1 MKARDEC
8 YRIELPHS
16 DKTEEDQVEKFKQ
29 VLPTILRYE
38 TTACPFKRGFQV
50 DLPELPKEPV
60 VVRPWKPRQASQPTT
75 SQTFIEPQ
83 FMEESPGRWA
93 SRRNM
98 KENDPAEQAMVESP
112 SGGTSGVKGIH
123 RILDPPAEN
132 DKAVVEQPSASPLTL
147 ASDPI
152 INKAPEE
159 NIFKQHD
166 KARRLEMARTA
177 SAPTQIRIG
186 SPSESV
192 TADIISST
200 ANSAVP
206 KTNESSE
213 QFRSFH
219 SPISP
224 LPPSPPYSD
233 PPSPS
238 PSTYRDT
245 GLIVN
250 RSRMHKRD
258 PSELTVTADSV
269 MFEPQLRTDSMVDVN
284 NGSNEKD
291 TPQEGH
297 QAHTET
303 LIDPS
308 SSPSAGVPWPESPT
322 PSPRTEIRQR
332 QMARQRSRSPM
343 PLVHVQASPSSS
355 SSTSVYSPTTA
366 RLSATTGRH
375 LTTAI
380 LQKTCSILLG
390 PPVHLVALMMDL
402 ARKIARGTYSGL
414 TFGYGFAETP
424 RKKGERR
431 MIPGGWDSLSSE
443 TDGESADAHSDVLS
457 NTSEAQSKE
466 SRDEHFDDW
475 DDEDDY
481 GMAIGGNGCH
491 AARERA
497 EKLRT
502 EATGMA
508 GWGVD

>member
-1 MKARDEC
+1 MHR
-8 YRIELPHS
+8 
-16 DKTEEDQVEKFKQ
+16 
-29 VLPTILRYE
+29 VL
-38 TTACPFKRGFQV
+38 
-50 DLPELPKEPV
+50 
-60 VVRPWKPRQASQPTT
+60 
-75 SQTFIEPQ
+75 
-83 FMEESPGRWA
+83 
-93 SRRNM
+93 
-98 KENDPAEQAMVESP
+98 
-112 SGGTSGVKGIH
+112 GIQ
-123 RILDPPAEN
+123 AEN
-132 DKAVVEQPSASPLTL
+132 DKATAEQPPASPLTL
-147 ASDPI
+147 ESDPI

-166 KARRLEMARTA
+166 KARRLEMARTV
-177 SAPTQIRIG
+177 SAPSQSLTA
-186 SPSESV
+186 SPSENV
-192 TADIISST
+192 NADIISST
-200 ANSAVP
+200 ATSAVP
-206 KTNESSE
+206 KTNETSE

-245 GLIVN
+245 GLTVN

-269 MFEPQLRTDSMVDVN
+269 MFEPQLRTESLVN
-284 NGSNEKD
+284 VSNGSNEDD
-291 TPQEGH
+291 TSQEDR
-297 QAHTET
+297 QAHMASS
-303 LIDPS
+303 IDPS
-308 SSPSAGVPWPESPT
+308 SPPAAEVPWPESPT

-431 MIPGGWDSLSSE
+431 MVPGGWDSLSSGTE
-443 TDGESADAHSDVLS
+443 GDSADANSDVFS

-466 SRDEHFDDW
+466 SRDEYFDDW

-481 GMAIGGNGCH
+481 GIAVRGNGGSKVYH
-491 AARERA
+491 SARERA
-497 EKLRT
+497 EKLRA
-502 EATGMA
+502 EATGIA